1 MKKVA
6 IVTGASGN
14 LGQAVVNKFISENY
28 TVCGTTHDGKHPD
41 ASHAEYFTVDLTNE
55 TNASGFIT
63 EVTKKHNHIDVGVLT
78 VGGFA
83 MGAIEKTSIKDI
95 YKQYQL
101 NFETTY
107 NVARPLFL
115 HMMQSGSGRIF
126 VTGSKPG
133 LDMQNAKGMIAY
145 ALAKSLVFRLAE
157 LMNIEAKGKDVF
169 TTVIVPTTI
178 DTPENRKSMPKAD
191 FSKWSTPESIAEKIW
206 KSCSENE
213 KILEV

>member
-6 IVTGASGN
+6 IVTGATGN
-14 LGQAVVNKFISENY
+14 LGQAVVKKFISENF
-28 TVCGTTHDGKHPD
+28 TVCGTTHDDKHTKLSP
-41 ASHAEYFTVDLTNE
+41 AEYFTVDLTKE
-55 TNASGFIT
+55 TDASNFIAQ
-63 EVTKKHNHIDVGVLT
+63 VTKKHNHIEVGVLT
-78 VGGFA
+78 FGGFA

-145 ALAKSLVFRLAE
+145 ALA
-157 LMNIEAKGKDVF
+157 
-169 TTVIVPTTI
+169 
-178 DTPENRKSMPKAD
+178 
-191 FSKWSTPESIAEKIW
+191 
-206 KSCSENE
+206 
-213 KILEV
+213 